1 MPDQPQFLFMTCQV
15 GAEPTLKLEMARYRP
30 NFRFAYSRPGFLTFK
45 LPEKHH
51 LAEDFELHSVFA
63 RAYGFS
69 LGKIAVDEDPAAAVA
84 EVWHLAGDRQFKA
97 LHVWPRDRLAPGERG
112 YEVGQT
118 DEARAVEIMLRAAAP
133 SKFNSLKTKR
143 LTQPGELVLDVVVI
157 DRKLWWVGYHRAGSP
172 AARRPGGFYDD
183 IELPYEAVSRAY
195 LKMEE
200 ALRWSKLPVRKGD
213 HAAEIGCAPG
223 GSCQA
228 LLKRGLLVTGIDPA
242 EMHPAVLDHPN
253 FRHLQMRG
261 DDVKRREFRDVRWLM
276 TDMNVTPTYTLDTVE
291 GIVTHREVNIEG
303 LLLTLKLL
311 SWEYAEHIPEFIARV
326 QSWGY
331 GHVQCTQ
338 LQHNRREFCLAA
350 MRGDGVPTVAPLQ
363 ERAEEK
369 LKRLV
374 KRKTAPK
381 PAPAAKHGKE
391 KNRTAGVKPAA
402 RPKRKVRKP
411 RGE

>member
-1 MPDQPQFLFMTCQV
+1 MSDQPQFLFMTCQV
-15 GAEPTLKLEMARYRP
+15 GAEPTLKSEMARYRP

-51 LAEDFELHSVFA
+51 LADDFELHSVFA

-69 LGKIAVDEDPAAAVA
+69 LGKVAVADDPASAVA
-84 EVWHLAGDRQFKA
+84 EVWRLAGERSFKA

-118 DEARAVEIMLRAAAP
+118 DESRAAEIMLRAAAP
-133 SKFNSLKTKR
+133 AKFDAIHKKR
-143 LTQPGELVLDVVVI
+143 ITQPGDLVLDVVVI
-157 DRKLWWVGYHRAGSP
+157 DPKLWWVGYHRAGSP
-172 AARRPGGFYDD
+172 ASRRAGGLYDD
-183 IELPYEAVSRAY
+183 FELPYEAVSRAY

-200 ALRWSKLPVRKGD
+200 SLRWSKLPVRKGD

-261 DDVKRREFRDVRWLM
+261 GDVKRREFRDVRWLM

-311 SWEYAEHIPEFIARV
+311 SWEYAEHIPEFVARV

-331 GHVQCTQ
+331 DHVQCTQ

-350 MRGDGVPTVAPLQ
+350 MRGDGAPPVAPLQ

-374 KRKTAPK
+374 KRKTSPADK
-381 PAPAAKHGKE
+381 PGKV
-391 KNRTAGVKPAA
+391 KNRAAGAKPAA
-402 RPKRKVRKP
+402 RPKRTTHEP
-411 RGE
+411 PGE

>member
-15 GAEPTLKLEMARYRP
+15 GAEPTLKSEMARYRP

-51 LAEDFELHSVFA
+51 LADDFELHSVFA

-69 LGKIAVDEDPAAAVA
+69 LGRVAVDDDPASAVAAV
-84 EVWHLAGDRQFKA
+84 WQLAGDRPLKA

-112 YEVGQT
+112 FEVGQT
-118 DEARAVEIMLRAAAP
+118 DESRAVEIMLRAAAP
-133 SKFNSLKTKR
+133 AKFESLRTKR

-157 DRKLWWVGYHRAGSP
+157 DPKLWWVGYHRAGSV
-172 AARRPGGFYDD
+172 ASRRAGGLYDD

-200 ALRWSKLPVRKGD
+200 SLRWSKLPVRSGD
-213 HAAEIGCAPG
+213 EAAEIGCAPG

-242 EMHPAVLDHPN
+242 EIHPAVLDHPN

-261 DDVKRREFRDVRWLM
+261 GDVKRREFRDVRWLM

-350 MRGDGVPTVAPLQ
+350 LRESGAPKAAPMQ

-374 KRKTAPK
+374 KRKASPR
-381 PAPAAKHGKE
+381 PSNNE
-391 KNRTAGVKPAA
+391 KRGTPRRAAGVKPAS

>member
-69 LGKIAVDEDPAAAVA
+69 LGKVAVDEDPAAAVA

-118 DEARAVEIMLRAAAP
+118 DEARAVEIMLREAAP

-157 DRKLWWVGYHRAGSP
+157 DPKLWWVGYHRAGSP
-172 AARRPGGFYDD
+172 AARRPGGLYDD

-200 ALRWSKLPVRKGD
+200 ALRWSKLPVRKGEE
-213 HAAEIGCAPG
+213 AAEIGCAPG

-261 DDVKRREFRDVRWLM
+261 GDVKRREFRDVRWLM
-276 TDMNVTPTYTLDTVE
+276 TDMNVTPAYTLDTVE

-311 SWEYAEHIPEFIARV
+311 SWEYAEHIPEFVARV

-374 KRKTAPK
+374 KQKSAPKTAPAEK
-381 PAPAAKHGKE
+381 RGKE
-391 KNRTAGVKPAA
+391 KIRTAGVKPAA